1 MDPSE
6 APPND
11 AGGTDPGTGDKAE
24 VPVAA
29 DGQPQPDAAGAPGGT
44 AAAPKDPDEFD
55 FNVPLP
61 ETIEIDRMSRI
72 SEVKS
77 IWRSGIK
84 QLEEIFA
91 DHIARINDL
100 FDERALEYDKVRDQ
114 LITNHEFLKRYYMHM
129 QRKLEEKHAAIQKER
144 DEWEKDKAEI
154 AAMVKLDS
162 EVVALNVGGTHHMM
176 TERDVL
182 RLVPGSTLEKMF
194 NGLHEL
200 KKIDEEVFLDRD
212 GKTFQFLVNYLRN
225 DREVFPEFV
234 DPNDEIHFF
243 KELDFWKI
251 PTRQHTA
258 RKNTLLATVQPDQT
272 PQPLPKPNQMGGG

>member
-1 MDPSE
+1 MDMQQKLDE
-6 APPND
+6 
-11 AGGTDPGTGDKAE
+11 KQAE
-24 VPVAA
+24 
-29 DGQPQPDAAGAPGGT
+29 
-44 AAAPKDPDEFD
+44 
-55 FNVPLP
+55 
-61 ETIEIDRMSRI
+61 
-72 SEVKS
+72 
-77 IWRSGIK
+77 
-84 QLEEIFA
+84 
-91 DHIARINDL
+91 
-100 FDERALEYDKVRDQ
+100 
-114 LITNHEFLKRYYMHM
+114 
-129 QRKLEEKHAAIQKER
+129 IQKER
-144 DEWEKDKAEI
+144 DQWEKDKAEI

-258 RKNTLLATVQPDQT
+258 RKNTVAAPVMPDLT
-272 PQPLPKPNQMGGG
+272 PQPLPKPNQMGGGTGPPKPTVKSRAPPTYGNGPTTDEDPFNDVRSEDSHGVALKAAKDKWNELGPLRLEDIVKNSKE

>member
-1 MDPSE
+1 
-6 APPND
+6 
-11 AGGTDPGTGDKAE
+11 
-24 VPVAA
+24 
-29 DGQPQPDAAGAPGGT
+29 
-44 AAAPKDPDEFD
+44 
-55 FNVPLP
+55 
-61 ETIEIDRMSRI
+61 
-72 SEVKS
+72 
-77 IWRSGIK
+77 
-84 QLEEIFA
+84 
-91 DHIARINDL
+91 
-100 FDERALEYDKVRDQ
+100 
-114 LITNHEFLKRYYMHM
+114 M
-129 QRKLEEKHAAIQKER
+129 QKKLEEKHALIQKER
-144 DEWEKDKAEI
+144 DEWEKDKAAI

-200 KKIDEEVFLDRD
+200 KKIDGEVFLDRD

-258 RKNTLLATVQPDQT
+258 RKLPATAPVMPDQT
-272 PQPLPKPNQMGGG
+272 PQPLPQPNQLGGGSSGPKVVKSKAPAYNGPTTDDDPFNDVRSEDSHGVALKAAKDKWNELGPLRLEDIVKNSKE